1 MHRCQ
6 VKVNILP
13 WTSFIC
19 ISLKQ
24 GRSVNLDI
32 IEFNDKDQLQH
43 LWQDRDL
50 SDEGEK
56 ASLLPKGAYKFW
68 LGETVHLFQWTGACK
83 FLNNIGSIWNI
94 DPQFNTE
101 LSYSELWG
109 IVQQDWLEYK
119 KKELEGNQSVFMGE
133 MHNLAAK
140 LKAILNSGWFFPC
153 PVHKYQ
159 LNCLMSTVVVQIF
172 NLQSSP
178 EAQTLV
184 FGRKLGKTWRITS
197 PDGNYYISLKP
208 MPTDV

>member
-6 VKVNILP
+6 VKVNSLP

-43 LWQDRDL
+43 LWQDRGL

-56 ASLLPKGAYKFW
+56 PSFAPKGAYKCW
-68 LGETVHLFQWTGACK
+68 LGDTAHLIQWTDAYK
-83 FLNNIGSIWNI
+83 FLNNIGCIWNT
-94 DPQFNTE
+94 DPQFKTE

-109 IVQQDWLEYK
+109 TVQQNWLEYR
-119 KKELEGNQSVFMGE
+119 KKELESNQSVFMGD

-140 LKAILNSGWFFPC
+140 LKAVLNSGWFFLC

-159 LNCLMSTVVVQIF
+159 PNCLMITVVVQIL

-178 EAQTLV
+178 ETQAPV
-184 FGRKLGKTWRITS
+184 FGRKLGKTWIITS
-197 PDGNYYISLKP
+197 PDGNQYIALKLKP
-208 MPTDV
+208 TNV

>member
-50 SDEGEK
+50 SDKGEK
-56 ASLLPKGAYKFW
+56 ASLLPKGAYKCW
-68 LGETVHLFQWTGACK
+68 LGETVPLFQWTDACK
-83 FLNNIGSIWNI
+83 FLNNIGCIWNT
-94 DPQFNTE
+94 DPQFKKE
-101 LSYSELWG
+101 LSYSELWR
-109 IVQQDWLEYK
+109 IVQQNWLEYK
-119 KKELEGNQSVFMGE
+119 IKELESNQCLHGKDALFGCKTESNSE
-133 MHNLAAK
+133 LRLILSASSTQIPTK
-140 LKAILNSGWFFPC
+140 LLNEHC
-153 PVHKYQ
+153 E
-159 LNCLMSTVVVQIF
+159 IF

-178 EAQTLV
+178 RSTSSSFQKEA
-184 FGRKLGKTWRITS
+184 
-197 PDGNYYISLKP
+197 
-208 MPTDV
+208 